1 MSNEQVP
8 TYDELKR
15 RLALAEEVIQALRG
29 GQAEAS
35 AGGQGPVEL
44 ANHLRESQAMLARTE
59 RMAQVGSWEW
69 DIAED
74 RVRWSE
80 NLFRLFRRD
89 PAAGAPSFAGH
100 ADLFVP
106 EDMSRLRRQVK
117 QSVSTGTPFDLDLRI
132 IRTDGKIRYCRTH
145 GQAETDAGGVVRRL
159 VGSLQDITGRRQRD
173 ERILLLGQ
181 MLDAAPAAI
190 TIHDDEGRFFFANR
204 ASASLHGYRDEAEFL
219 AVNLND
225 LDAPVSRAS
234 REAHL
239 RQVTEEGEARFE
251 VEHIRKD
258 GSVFPLEVLAKTIE
272 WKGQPAVLS
281 IAHDITDRKRAEE
294 ALRRQQ
300 VQLQKIFEIIP
311 IGLWFADRNGM
322 LLRGNPEGV
331 RIWGAEPHVPST
343 EYGVFK
349 AWRLPSREPVGPD
362 DWALAKTIR
371 HGVTVVDELLEIEA
385 FDGKRKT
392 ILNYSAPVLDDSGA
406 VDGAIVVN
414 LDVSERRV
422 LEEQLRQ
429 SQKMESV
436 GQLAGGVA
444 HDFNNMLSVIIG
456 NAELAMDKLAPGDPL
471 FADIQEMIGAARR
484 SADLTRQL
492 LGFARKQTV
501 SLQVLDLN
509 RTVEGLLS
517 MLRRLIGEN
526 IDLVWSP
533 GADAGQ
539 VLMDP
544 SQIGQILINMCAN
557 ARDAIADTGA
567 VTLATGFATFGE
579 ADAARRPEAACG
591 DYAVLS
597 IRDTGCGMDR
607 QTLDKLFEPFF
618 TTKGLGKGTGLGLAN
633 VYGIVK
639 QNKGFITVESELGKG
654 SAFTLYLPLHAAREK
669 PVKVEPPGLVP
680 AGRGETVLVV
690 EDEAIVLNMTRAMLQ
705 RLGYTVLAADTP
717 GEALRLAEAHAD
729 QLDLL
734 ITDVVMS
741 GMNGRELA
749 NRVVAQFPSVKVL
762 FVSGY
767 TADVIAQHGIL
778 EKGVHFM
785 QKPFSKSD
793 IGIKV
798 REVLGKAG

>member
-1 MSNEQVP
+1 
-8 TYDELKR
+8 
-15 RLALAEEVIQALRG
+15 
-29 GQAEAS
+29 
-35 AGGQGPVEL
+35 
-44 ANHLRESQAMLARTE
+44 
-59 RMAQVGSWEW
+59 
-69 DIAED
+69 
-74 RVRWSE
+74 
-80 NLFRLFRRD
+80 
-89 PAAGAPSFAGH
+89 
-100 ADLFVP
+100 
-106 EDMSRLRRQVK
+106 
-117 QSVSTGTPFDLDLRI
+117 
-132 IRTDGKIRYCRTH
+132 
-145 GQAETDAGGVVRRL
+145 
-159 VGSLQDITGRRQRD
+159 
-173 ERILLLGQ
+173 
-181 MLDAAPAAI
+181 
-190 TIHDDEGRFFFANR
+190 
-204 ASASLHGYRDEAEFL
+204 
-219 AVNLND
+219 
-225 LDAPVSRAS
+225 
-234 REAHL
+234 
-239 RQVTEEGEARFE
+239 
-251 VEHIRKD
+251 
-258 GSVFPLEVLAKTIE
+258 
-272 WKGQPAVLS
+272 
-281 IAHDITDRKRAEE
+281 
-294 ALRRQQ
+294 
-300 VQLQKIFEIIP
+300 
-311 IGLWFADRNGM
+311 
-322 LLRGNPEGV
+322 
-331 RIWGAEPHVPST
+331 
-343 EYGVFK
+343 
-349 AWRLPSREPVGPD
+349 
-362 DWALAKTIR
+362 
-371 HGVTVVDELLEIEA
+371 
-385 FDGKRKT
+385 
-392 ILNYSAPVLDDSGA
+392 
-406 VDGAIVVN
+406 
-414 LDVSERRV
+414 
-422 LEEQLRQ
+422 
-429 SQKMESV
+429 
-436 GQLAGGVA
+436 
-444 HDFNNMLSVIIG
+444 
-456 NAELAMDKLAPGDPL
+456 
-471 FADIQEMIGAARR
+471 
-484 SADLTRQL
+484 
-492 LGFARKQTV
+492 
-501 SLQVLDLN
+501 VLDLN